1 MKSFLKAATGAAAAA
16 CLLATPAM
24 AANVDGPNVF
34 WKFSAWGKPRA
45 FTAGVEHLAKVL
57 DKETGG
63 KFKLKVFY
71 GGQLSKAR
79 ENLDGL
85 KANAFEATMFC
96 NFYHPGKNPAL
107 MVFALPFLPLGDFDV
122 AVKVRHGLYNHK
134 ILKDEIANWN
144 AIYYT
149 STHLPQYEFL
159 GKGEP
164 PTKLSDW
171 KGKRVR
177 AGGGIGVAME
187 KLGAIRAAMPANE
200 VYTAVQRGLLDAV
213 SLPMTYSHGAYK
225 IDEVT
230 DWYTTNMTP
239 GTSDCPIVFNKTAY
253 DKLPKQ
259 YKDLIEKTRPSV
271 VETYRA
277 AYKKADEKYYPRFN
291 KKLKKLTYDAKTLEE
306 FRKIGGK
313 PVWDQWIAENKDKF
327 DSKLVFD
334 LVWKIAKEAE
344 AEKKKK

>member
-1 MKSFLKAATGAAAAA
+1 MGAVIISALLGTNSFAAD
-16 CLLATPAM
+16 
-24 AANVDGPNVF
+24 VDGPNVF

-45 FTAGVEHLAKVL
+45 FTAGVEELAKRL

-63 KFKLKVFY
+63 KFKLKIFY
-71 GGQLSKAR
+71 GGQLSKSR

-107 MVFALPFLPLGDFDV
+107 MVFTLPFLPLGDFDV
-122 AVKVRHGLYNHK
+122 AVRIRHTLYEHP
-134 ILKDEIANWN
+134 ILKDEIEKWN
-144 AIYYT
+144 AVYYT

-159 GKGEP
+159 GKGTP
-164 PTKLSDW
+164 PVKLSDW

-187 KLGAIRAAMPANE
+187 KLGATRSAMPANE

-230 DWYTTNMTP
+230 DWYTTNMAP

-253 DKLPKQ
+253 GKLPKQ
-259 YKDLIEKTRPSV
+259 YKDLLANLRSDI
-271 VETYRA
+271 VEAYRI
-277 AYKKADEKYYPRFN
+277 AYIKADEKYYPKFN
-291 KKLKKLTYDAKTLEE
+291 AKLKKLTYDKKTIEE

-313 PVWDQWIAENKDKF
+313 PVWDEWIEENKGKF
-327 DSKLVFD
+327 DSQFIFD
-334 LVWKIAKEAE
+334 LIWKIAEDAKRG
-344 AEKKKK
+344 